1 MLKKHEITFTERQ
14 IRFIDAIELTGR
26 GGVDRSDIVR
36 RALDAR
42 IQQFIDDGAIAEKD
56 SGAPETVAPPAP
68 KKEKD
73 AGDAQK
79 EPTEKDTTG
88 KR

>member
-1 MLKKHEITFTERQ
+1 VLKKHEIAFTERQ

-56 SGAPETVAPPAP
+56 GGAPETVAPP
-68 KKEKD
+68 KDKESGDAKEGATKKD
-73 AGDAQK
+73 AAKKG
-79 EPTEKDTTG
+79 
-88 KR
+88 

>member
-1 MLKKHEITFTERQ
+1 MLTKREIAFTERQ
-14 IRFIDAIELTGR
+14 LRFIDAIERTGR

-56 SGAPETVAPPAP
+56 GGEPEQVSQPAP
-68 KKEKD
+68 KKEK
-73 AGDAQK
+73 
-79 EPTEKDTTG
+79 
-88 KR
+88 

>member
-1 MLKKHEITFTERQ
+1 VLKKVEIAFTERQ
-14 IRFIDAIELTGR
+14 LRFIDAIEGTGR

-56 SGAPETVAPPAP
+56 GGAPETIAP
-68 KKEKD
+68 KKKEAGKD
-73 AGDAQK
+73 AQEENA
-79 EPTEKDTTG
+79 
-88 KR
+88 